1 MFNAFVVILIAI
13 VFALFLNFDSIK
25 EYLPIGR
32 CSPKSE
38 ATYTPPV
45 ES

>member
-13 VFALFLNFDSIK
+13 VFVLFLNFDSIK
-25 EYLPIGR
+25 EYLPIEALL
-32 CSPKSE
+32 PKSE
-38 ATYTPPV
+38 VNCTPPV